1 MNHGLRRHRWL
12 PLICTAALF
21 GAGAVGCA
29 AKEAGTASPSSDLAG
44 DIPGPVDI
52 AGPVDTADAA
62 NDAQL
67 ETAAA
72 DALDIAA
79 DAAAVQD
86 SAAETSGAADSDSG
100 ADAQSETADA
110 TDLADAATPPVQPAA
125 SGGDFFV
132 DLGGSSDDGTAI
144 APWDLPGSVAKLIYG
159 PQGGYH
165 VWVSI
170 CTPASLGAKVQLR
183 LVLTAAN
190 GEQVHPGPTEITSK
204 MAVVPGKDGQL
215 CRVAAPAFVTC
226 ACELAGKAVRVR
238 AEVTKAAAASPGP
251 SPPPLLAGWAEKT
264 ALLTHELGPCWAEGQ
279 APCAALRAKK

>member
-12 PLICTAALF
+12 LLTCTASLF

-29 AKEAGTASPSSDLAG
+29 AKEAGTASPSSDLAA
-44 DIPGPVDI
+44 DI
-52 AGPVDTADAA
+52 AGPLDTADAA
-62 NDAQL
+62 SDAPL
-67 ETAAA
+67 EVDAPGA
-72 DALDIAA
+72 DALDTAA
-79 DAAAVQD
+79 DATADQD
-86 SAAETSGAADSDSG
+86 SAPETSAASDSA

-110 TDLADAATPPVQPAA
+110 TDLADAATAPVQPAA

-144 APWDLPGSVAKLIYG
+144 APWDLPGTAAKLIYG

-170 CTPASLGAKVQLR
+170 CTPASLGTKVQLR

-238 AEVTKAAAASPGP
+238 AEVTEAAAVSPGP

-264 ALLTHELGPCWAEGQ
+264 AVLTHDLGPCWAEGQ

>member
-12 PLICTAALF
+12 LLTCTASLF

-29 AKEAGTASPSSDLAG
+29 AKEAGTASPSSDLAA
-44 DIPGPVDI
+44 DIAGPVDI
-52 AGPVDTADAA
+52 AGPGDSAHAASDAPLEVDAPG
-62 NDAQL
+62 
-67 ETAAA
+67 A

-79 DAAAVQD
+79 DATADQD
-86 SAAETSGAADSDSG
+86 SAPETSAADDSI

-110 TDLADAATPPVQPAA
+110 TDLADAATAPVQPAA

-144 APWDLPGSVAKLIYG
+144 APWDLPGTVAKLIYG

-170 CTPASLGAKVQLR
+170 CTPASLGTKVQLR

-238 AEVTKAAAASPGP
+238 AEVTEAAAVSPGP
-251 SPPPLLAGWAEKT
+251 SPPPILAGWAEKT
-264 ALLTHELGPCWAEGQ
+264 AVLTHDLGPCWAEGQ